1 MQRVLL
7 LLVLAMFSVVTALA
21 LWHHGYWG
29 IFEPAFKSWGAAQ
42 VFMDLVIALGLIVL
56 WMWQDAKRTGRN
68 VWPWILLTLVL
79 GSFGPLLYLVVGKT
93 QDYLVAKEAV

>member
-29 IFEPAFKSWGAAQ
+29 ILEPHFKSWGAAQ
-42 VFMDLVIALGLIVL
+42 VFMDLVIALGLVVL
-56 WMWQDAKRTGRN
+56 WMWQDAKLPGAM
-68 VWPWILLTLVL
+68 
-79 GSFGPLLYLVVGKT
+79 FGPGFCSRWCWARLGHCCIWWW
-93 QDYLVAKEAV
+93 AKHKIIW

>member
-1 MQRVLL
+1 
-7 LLVLAMFSVVTALA
+7 
-21 LWHHGYWG
+21 
-29 IFEPAFKSWGAAQ
+29 
-42 VFMDLVIALGLIVL
+42 VL